1 MSIDVVNQ
9 QKWDTLEPNTLWSG
23 EVSRLP
29 EGLIVVSSVL
39 DCLCL
44 HLLSAL
50 QDLLPPAIQDISG
63 RHIAQYL
70 VVAVE
75 IVVVDE
81 GSDSPLQLAG

>member
-50 QDLLPPAIQDISG
+50 QDLLPPGIQDISE
-63 RHIAQYL
+63 RHIAQCL

>member
-23 EVSRLP
+23 EVSQLP

-39 DCLCL
+39 DCLRL

-50 QDLLPPAIQDISG
+50 
-63 RHIAQYL
+63 
-70 VVAVE
+70 
-75 IVVVDE
+75 
-81 GSDSPLQLAG
+81 